1 MSGLM
6 KKIINWIKGKIKYL
20 TEDIWHIPLGE
31 LPKRK
36 SFLIREI
43 RIIVLAFKG
52 FTEDKVQLRASALT
66 FNTLLSIVPIVAL
79 AFGIAQGFGFDKRLE
94 TEIINNF
101 QGHETVMLYIL
112 DLARGFFEN
121 IEPGLMAIVGLTILI
136 WSVMQVL
143 SHIEKSFNH
152 IWQIKKAR
160 PWGRKFADYLSI
172 MLIAPLFLILSG
184 SLTVMIT
191 TMVESVSA
199 RIAVVNSLKPAIIF
213 LLKFS
218 QFFIMWVVFT
228 LLYLIMPNTRVKF
241 RSALVAG
248 IIAGTMFQILQILY
262 IDFQIGVTKYNAIY
276 GSFAAFPLF
285 IIWMQLSW
293 LLVLLGAELSFANQ
307 NVEKYEFESDALKVS
322 PSQQRLLLLAI
333 LNIIV
338 KRFIAGEQALSASQL
353 AAKMQFPVRLSREIV
368 YNLTE
373 SGILTEISIDSMRE
387 RVYQPGIDPSK
398 LSLHFVLSKLDKVG
412 TGEVPVLRS
421 SEYKNLDKIMIS
433 LSKKFKS
440 SDENMLIAEI

>member
-1 MSGLM
+1 MNKMVS
-6 KKIINWIKGKIKYL
+6 WIKGKIKYL

-52 FTEDKVQLRASALT
+52 FAEDKVQLRASALT

-101 QGHETVMLYIL
+101 QGHETVMLYVL
-112 DLARGFFEN
+112 DLARGFFDN
-121 IEPGLMAIVGLTILI
+121 IEPGLMAAVGLSILI

-152 IWQIKKAR
+152 IWQIKKSR

-172 MLIAPLFLILSG
+172 MLIAPVFLILSG
-184 SLTVMIT
+184 SLTVMISSMIET
-191 TMVESVSA
+191 VSVK
-199 RIAVVNSLKPAIIF
+199 ITVVNSLKPAIIY

-218 QFFIMWVVFT
+218 QFFVMWIVFT
-228 LLYLIMPNTRVKF
+228 LLYLVMPNTRVKF
-241 RSALVAG
+241 RSAFVAG
-248 IIAGTMFQILQILY
+248 LIAGTMFQIVQIIY
-262 IDFQIGVTKYNAIY
+262 IDFQVGVSKYNAIY

-293 LLVLLGAELSFANQ
+293 LIVLLGAEISFANQ
-307 NVEKYEFESDALKVS
+307 NVKKYEFESESLKIS
-322 PSQQRLLLLAI
+322 PEQQRILMLVI

-338 KRFIAGEQALSASQL
+338 KRFINGDTPLSSSQIAEQLKL
-353 AAKMQFPVRLSREIV
+353 PVRLSREII
-368 YNLTE
+368 YNLSE
-373 SGILTEISIDSMRE
+373 AGVLTEISTDSKRE
-387 RVYQPGIDPSK
+387 SIYQPGIDPAK
-398 LSLHFVLSKLDKVG
+398 LTLHFVLSKLDKIG
-412 TGEVPVLRS
+412 TGDVPVQ
-421 SEYKNLDKIMIS
+421 KNTQYRNLEKIMQSVSERLKESEENS
-433 LSKKFKS
+433 L
-440 SDENMLIAEI
+440 IGEI

>member
-1 MSGLM
+1 MVS
-6 KKIINWIKGKIKYL
+6 WIKGKIKYL

-52 FTEDKVQLRASALT
+52 FAEDKVQLRASALT

-101 QGHETVMLYIL
+101 QGHETVMLYVL
-112 DLARGFFEN
+112 DLARGFFDN
-121 IEPGLMAIVGLTILI
+121 IEPGLMAAVGLSILI

-152 IWQIKKAR
+152 IWQIKKSR

-172 MLIAPLFLILSG
+172 MLIAPVFLILSG
-184 SLTVMIT
+184 SLTVMISSMIET
-191 TMVESVSA
+191 VSVK
-199 RIAVVNSLKPAIIF
+199 ITVVNSLKPAIIY

-218 QFFIMWVVFT
+218 QFFVMWIVFT
-228 LLYLIMPNTRVKF
+228 LLYLVMPNTRVKF
-241 RSALVAG
+241 RSAFVAG
-248 IIAGTMFQILQILY
+248 LIAGTMFQIVQIIY
-262 IDFQIGVTKYNAIY
+262 IDFQVGVSKYNAIY

-293 LLVLLGAELSFANQ
+293 LIVLLGAEISFANQ
-307 NVEKYEFESDALKVS
+307 NVKKYEFESESLKIS
-322 PSQQRLLLLAI
+322 PEQQRILMLVI

-338 KRFIAGEQALSASQL
+338 KRFINGDTPLSSSQIAEQLKL
-353 AAKMQFPVRLSREIV
+353 PVRLSREII
-368 YNLTE
+368 YNLSE
-373 SGILTEISIDSMRE
+373 AGVLTEISTDSKRE
-387 RVYQPGIDPSK
+387 SIYQPGIDPAK
-398 LSLHFVLSKLDKVG
+398 LTLHFVLSKLDKIG
-412 TGEVPVLRS
+412 TGDVPVQ
-421 SEYKNLDKIMIS
+421 KNTQYRNLEKIMQSVSERLKESEENS
-433 LSKKFKS
+433 L
-440 SDENMLIAEI
+440 IGEI